1 MNEKNIKYANSQYD
15 QSSPD
20 KEPFNYI
27 LWGIKNE
34 EERIWNSSELHQEYL
49 KKGGT
54 ESKVSRLSDTDQ
66 EENIKRVAERI
77 SSKIKEV
84 PVIKDSYPTLDEEE
98 ISDLCLTPLLSML
111 SIMSPKFQS
120 NLQVVALMRCMIK
133 TVMTWRVSIL

>member
-1 MNEKNIKYANSQYD
+1 MES
-15 QSSPD
+15 
-20 KEPFNYI
+20 FNYI
-27 LWGIKNE
+27 HWNIKNE

>member
-1 MNEKNIKYANSQYD
+1 M
-15 QSSPD
+15 
-20 KEPFNYI
+20 EPFNYI
-27 LWGIKNE
+27 HRNIKNE

-84 PVIKDSYPTLDEEE
+84 PVIKDSYP
-98 ISDLCLTPLLSML
+98 ILTRKKYLTC
-111 SIMSPKFQS
+111 
-120 NLQVVALMRCMIK
+120 A
-133 TVMTWRVSIL
+133 

>member
-1 MNEKNIKYANSQYD
+1 M
-15 QSSPD
+15 
-20 KEPFNYI
+20 EPFNYI
-27 LWGIKNE
+27 HRNIKNE

-98 ISDLCLTPLLSML
+98 ISDLCLTPLLWML